1 MEEGQNWVDEKVGSP
16 AGSNGAEYLDESIME
31 FISIEH
37 KRCQRG
43 VG

>member
-1 MEEGQNWVDEKVGSP
+1 MEEGQNWVDESVCLLAVSKRVDH
-16 AGSNGAEYLDESIME
+16 LCESIME